1 MSVPVT
7 ALYAAVLA
15 ILVTA
20 FAINVT
26 ATRMKLRISLGDGGN
41 SLMSRAM
48 RIHGNA
54 IEYIPVA
61 LLLMI
66 AYELNGGSRVVLHI
80 AGIALVAS
88 RSLHAFALWR
98 SDEPTLSRGAGQM
111 LTRLTIAAL
120 AILNIL
126 KIM

>member
-111 LTRLTIAAL
+111 LTWLTIAAL

>member
-111 LTRLTIAAL
+111 LTWLTIATL